1 MDRRYGRQ
9 LNLQPGWTVLQI
21 GREIILYEWLWSC
34 FCVSKPYCKA
44 REPSMWSRNKGIPC
58 GIIQLDIIMS
68 KKVIFMVNT
77 NLWSFS
83 LPSYILTVASKV
95 LHFSHCP
102 VLCAWFALILVCS
115 HSTLIIWALCKPCRA
130 FLHYSLLQQMF
141 MFTTLLTLLAHLP
154 LSKPFVLCSDCGVYF
169 GQYLNKGLVC
179 ECVPTNQYTREICI
193 LKEKGEEIENIIKTM
208 RLISELF
215 SGLI

>member
-44 REPSMWSRNKGIPC
+44 REPSMWSRTKGIPC

-83 LPSYILTVASKV
+83 LPSYILTIASKV
-95 LHFSHCP
+95 LHFSLTLSCTLCLIWPHTGVFTFHPYHMSTVQALESFSPLLTPSADVHVYHP
-102 VLCAWFALILVCS
+102 VDLV
-115 HSTLIIWALCKPCRA
+115 ST
-130 FLHYSLLQQMF
+130 
-141 MFTTLLTLLAHLP
+141 FTT
-154 LSKPFVLCSDCGVYF
+154 
-169 GQYLNKGLVC
+169 
-179 ECVPTNQYTREICI
+179 E
-193 LKEKGEEIENIIKTM
+193 
-208 RLISELF
+208 
-215 SGLI
+215 